1 MRTDFKTLD
10 FEIIGESHTK
20 EMRLKI
26 FNMPKGL
33 PVDTNLIDEFI
44 LKRTKAYNGIT
55 KRTERDRY
63 EIVSGIA
70 DGETTGKL
78 IEIVAYN
85 EDIQSDAYDLNI
97 LRPSHADYVAL
108 LKDGKIKSG
117 GGRFSG
123 RLTLMLCIMGGIAA
137 SILNA
142 EGIYSYSFISN
153 VAGISFADIKNTRP
167 IRNVVKDRLAKMYP
181 FYECSENNRKKLDNL
196 LGSINGSDSVGGII
210 QSAVF
215 LEDYKGKFGDALF
228 EGLESKLAYYI
239 YSIPAVKGVEFGDG
253 FQFVNGFGS
262 DKNDKMRVENN
273 NIIIQTN
280 HTGGIDGGIANGNP
294 IIISTAVKPTPT
306 ISMEQETV
314 DIGTMKNLIHS
325 FSGRYDSCIAMRIP
339 ICVDSAIYIALLDE
353 YFKRKKAIPELRAQI
368 DSIDDEL
375 MQLLDRRFDIV
386 KEIGKVKIDEEKEV
400 LDSTRES
407 DIKYKILLTKN
418 CTSID
423 KIYDSIFKESRRLQ

>member
-10 FEIIGESHTK
+10 FEIIGESHAK

-44 LKRTKAYNGIT
+44 SKRTKAYNGIT

-123 RLTLMLCIMGGIAA
+123 RLTLMVCIMGGIAA

-142 EGIYSYSFISN
+142 EGMYSYSFISN
-153 VAGISFADIKNTRP
+153 VAGISFVDIKNTRP
-167 IRNVVKDRLAKMYP
+167 IRNVVKDRLVKMYP
-181 FYECSENNRKKLDNL
+181 FYECSENNRKKLDKL
-196 LGSINGSDSVGGII
+196 LSSINGSDSVGGII
-210 QSAVF
+210 QSTIF

-314 DIGTMKNLIHS
+314 DISTMKNVTHS

-339 ICVDSAIYIALLDE
+339 ICIDSAIYIALLDE

-400 LDSTRES
+400 IDSTRES

>member
-10 FEIIGESHTK
+10 FEIIGESHAK

-44 LKRTKAYNGIT
+44 SKRTKAYNGIT

-123 RLTLMLCIMGGIAA
+123 RLTLMVCIMGGIAA

-153 VAGISFADIKNTRP
+153 VAGISFVDIKNTRP

-181 FYECSENNRKKLDNL
+181 FYECSENNRKKLDKL
-196 LGSINGSDSVGGII
+196 LSSINGSDSVGGII
-210 QSAVF
+210 QSTIF

-314 DIGTMKNLIHS
+314 DIGTMKNVTHS

-339 ICVDSAIYIALLDE
+339 ICIDSAIYIALLDE

-400 LDSTRES
+400 IDSTRES

>member
-10 FEIIGESHTK
+10 FEIIGESHAK

-55 KRTERDRY
+55 KRTERERY

-153 VAGISFADIKNTRP
+153 VAGISFVDIKNTRP
-167 IRNVVKDRLAKMYP
+167 IRNVVKDRLVKMYP

-196 LGSINGSDSVGGII
+196 LSSINGSDSVGGII

-228 EGLESKLAYYI
+228 EGLESKLSYYI

-306 ISMEQETV
+306 VSREQETV
-314 DIGTMKNLIHS
+314 DISTMKNVTHS

-339 ICVDSAIYIALLDE
+339 ICIDSAIYIALLDE

-368 DSIDDEL
+368 DSIDNEL

>member
-44 LKRTKAYNGIT
+44 SKRTKTYNGIT

-70 DGETTGKL
+70 DAETTGKL

-153 VAGISFADIKNTRP
+153 VAGISFVDIKNTRP
-167 IRNVVKDRLAKMYP
+167 IRNVVKDRLVKMYP

-196 LGSINGSDSVGGII
+196 LSSINGSDSVGGII

-228 EGLESKLAYYI
+228 EGLESKLSYYI

-306 ISMEQETV
+306 VSREQETV
-314 DIGTMKNLIHS
+314 DISTMKNVTHS

-339 ICVDSAIYIALLDE
+339 ICIDSAIYIALLDE

-368 DSIDDEL
+368 DSIDNEL

>member
-10 FEIIGESHTK
+10 FEIIGESHAK

-44 LKRTKAYNGIT
+44 SKRTKAYNGIT

-97 LRPSHADYVAL
+97 LRPSHADYVVL

-142 EGIYSYSFISN
+142 EEIYSYSFISN
-153 VAGISFADIKNTRP
+153 VAGISFIDIKNTRL
-167 IRNVVKDRLAKMYP
+167 IRNVVKDRLVKMYP

-196 LGSINGSDSVGGII
+196 LSSINGSDSVGGII

-314 DIGTMKNLIHS
+314 DISTMKNVTHS

-339 ICVDSAIYIALLDE
+339 ICIDSAIYIALLDE

-400 LDSTRES
+400 IDSTRES

>member
-10 FEIIGESHTK
+10 FEIIGESHAK

-44 LKRTKAYNGIT
+44 SKRTKAYNGIT

-97 LRPSHADYVAL
+97 LRPSHADYVAQ

-123 RLTLMLCIMGGIAA
+123 RLTLMVCIMGGIAA

-153 VAGISFADIKNTRP
+153 VAGISFVDIKNTRP

-181 FYECSENNRKKLDNL
+181 FYECSENNRKKLDKL
-196 LGSINGSDSVGGII
+196 LSSINGSDSVGGII
-210 QSAVF
+210 QSTIF

-314 DIGTMKNLIHS
+314 DIGTMKNVTHS

-339 ICVDSAIYIALLDE
+339 ICIDSAIYIALLDE

>member
-44 LKRTKAYNGIT
+44 SKRIKAYNGIT

-153 VAGISFADIKNTRP
+153 VAGISFVDIKNTRP
-167 IRNVVKDRLAKMYP
+167 IRNVVKDRLVKMYP

-196 LGSINGSDSVGGII
+196 LSSINGSDSVGGII
-210 QSAVF
+210 QSTVF

-228 EGLESKLAYYI
+228 EGLESKLSYYI

-306 ISMEQETV
+306 VSREQETV
-314 DIGTMKNLIHS
+314 DISTMKNVTHS

-339 ICVDSAIYIALLDE
+339 ICIDSAIYIALLDE

-368 DSIDDEL
+368 DSIDNEL

-418 CTSID
+418 WTSID

>member
-10 FEIIGESHTK
+10 FEIIGESHAK

-44 LKRTKAYNGIT
+44 SKRTKAYNGIT

-123 RLTLMLCIMGGIAA
+123 RLTLMVCIMGGIAA

-153 VAGISFADIKNTRP
+153 VAGISFVDIKNTRP

-181 FYECSENNRKKLDNL
+181 FYECSENNRKKLDKL
-196 LGSINGSDSVGGII
+196 LSSINGSDSVGGII
-210 QSAVF
+210 QSTIF

-314 DIGTMKNLIHS
+314 DISIMKNVTHS

-339 ICVDSAIYIALLDE
+339 ICIDSAIYIALLDE

-400 LDSTRES
+400 IDSTRES

>member
-10 FEIIGESHTK
+10 FEITGESHSK

-33 PVDTNLIDEFI
+33 PIDINLIDEFI
-44 LKRTKAYNGIT
+44 SKRVKAYKGIT
-55 KRTERDRY
+55 ERIEKDRY

-70 DGETTGKL
+70 DGVTTGKL
-78 IEIVAYN
+78 IEIIAYN
-85 EDIQSDAYDLNI
+85 EDAHPDAYDLNV

-153 VAGISFADIKNTRP
+153 IAGISFVDIKNTRP
-167 IRNVVKDRLAKMYP
+167 MRNVVQDRLTKIYP
-181 FYECSENNRKKLDNL
+181 FYESTESNQKKLDSL
-196 LGSINGSDSVGGII
+196 LNNINGTDSVGGII

-262 DKNDKMRVENN
+262 DKNDKIRVENN
-273 NIIIQTN
+273 NIVIQTN

-306 ISMEQETV
+306 ISIEQETV
-314 DIGTMKNLIHS
+314 NISTMKNVTHS
-325 FSGRYDSCIAMRIP
+325 FTGRYDSCIAMRIP
-339 ICVDSAIYIALLDE
+339 ICIDSAIYIALLDE

-386 KEIGKVKIDEEKEV
+386 KEIGKVKIDEEREV

-407 DIKYKILLTKN
+407 DIKYKILLTKH

-423 KIYDSIFKESRRLQ
+423 KIYNSIFKESRRLQ

>member
-10 FEIIGESHTK
+10 FEIIGESHAK

-44 LKRTKAYNGIT
+44 SKRTKAYNGIT

-78 IEIVAYN
+78 IEIVACN

-167 IRNVVKDRLAKMYP
+167 IRNVVKDRLVKMYP

-196 LGSINGSDSVGGII
+196 LSSINGSDSVGGII

-314 DIGTMKNLIHS
+314 DIGTMKNVTHS

-375 MQLLDRRFDIV
+375 MQLLDRRFDIA

>member
-10 FEIIGESHTK
+10 FEIIGESHAK

-44 LKRTKAYNGIT
+44 SKRTKAYNGIT

-78 IEIVAYN
+78 VEIVAYN

-123 RLTLMLCIMGGIAA
+123 RLTLMVCIMGGIAA

-153 VAGISFADIKNTRP
+153 VAGISFVDIKNTRP

-181 FYECSENNRKKLDNL
+181 FYECSENNRKKLDKL
-196 LGSINGSDSVGGII
+196 LSSINGSDSVGGII
-210 QSAVF
+210 QSTIF

-314 DIGTMKNLIHS
+314 DISTMKNVTHS

-339 ICVDSAIYIALLDE
+339 ICIDSAIYIALLDE

-400 LDSTRES
+400 IDSTRES

>member
-10 FEIIGESHTK
+10 FEIIGESHAK

-44 LKRTKAYNGIT
+44 SKRTKAYNGIT

-108 LKDGKIKSG
+108 LKDRKIKSG

-123 RLTLMLCIMGGIAA
+123 RLTLMVCIMGGIAA

-153 VAGISFADIKNTRP
+153 VAGISFVDIKNTRP

-181 FYECSENNRKKLDNL
+181 FYECSENNRKKLDKL
-196 LGSINGSDSVGGII
+196 LSSINGSDSVGGII
-210 QSAVF
+210 QSTIF

-314 DIGTMKNLIHS
+314 DIGTMKNVTHS

-339 ICVDSAIYIALLDE
+339 ICIDSAIYIALLDE

>member
-1 MRTDFKTLD
+1 MC
-10 FEIIGESHTK
+10 I
-20 EMRLKI
+20 
-26 FNMPKGL
+26 
-33 PVDTNLIDEFI
+33 
-44 LKRTKAYNGIT
+44 
-55 KRTERDRY
+55 RDR
-63 EIVSGIA
+63 
-70 DGETTGKL
+70 
-78 IEIVAYN
+78 
-85 EDIQSDAYDLNI
+85 SDAYDLNI

-153 VAGISFADIKNTRP
+153 VAGISFVDIKNTRP
-167 IRNVVKDRLAKMYP
+167 IRNVVKDRLAKMHP

-196 LGSINGSDSVGGII
+196 LSSINGSDSVGGII

-314 DIGTMKNLIHS
+314 DICTMKNVTHS

-339 ICVDSAIYIALLDE
+339 ICIDSAIYIALLDE

>member
-1 MRTDFKTLD
+1 M
-10 FEIIGESHTK
+10 
-20 EMRLKI
+20 
-26 FNMPKGL
+26 
-33 PVDTNLIDEFI
+33 
-44 LKRTKAYNGIT
+44 
-55 KRTERDRY
+55 
-63 EIVSGIA
+63 
-70 DGETTGKL
+70 
-78 IEIVAYN
+78 
-85 EDIQSDAYDLNI
+85 
-97 LRPSHADYVAL
+97 
-108 LKDGKIKSG
+108 
-117 GGRFSG
+117 
-123 RLTLMLCIMGGIAA
+123 
-137 SILNA
+137 
-142 EGIYSYSFISN
+142 
-153 VAGISFADIKNTRP
+153 RP
-167 IRNVVKDRLAKMYP
+167 IRNVVKDRLVKMYP

-196 LGSINGSDSVGGII
+196 LNSINGSDSVGGII

-273 NIIIQTN
+273 NIVIQTN

-314 DIGTMKNLIHS
+314 DIGTMKNVTHS

-339 ICVDSAIYIALLDE
+339 ICIDSAIYIALLDE

>member
-1 MRTDFKTLD
+1 MRTDFKILD

-44 LKRTKAYNGIT
+44 SKRTKAYNGIT

-153 VAGISFADIKNTRP
+153 VAGISFVDIKNTRP

-196 LGSINGSDSVGGII
+196 LSSINGSDSVGGII

-253 FQFVNGFGS
+253 FQFINGFGS

-306 ISMEQETV
+306 ISTEQETV
-314 DIGTMKNLIHS
+314 DIGTMKNVTYS

-339 ICVDSAIYIALLDE
+339 ICIDSAIYIALLDE

-407 DIKYKILLTKN
+407 DIKHKILLTKN

>member
-1 MRTDFKTLD
+1 MRTDFKILD

-44 LKRTKAYNGIT
+44 SKRTKAYNGIT

-63 EIVSGIA
+63 EIVSGIV

-123 RLTLMLCIMGGIAA
+123 RVTLMLCIMGGIAA

-153 VAGISFADIKNTRP
+153 VAGISFVDIKNTRP

-196 LGSINGSDSVGGII
+196 LSSINGRDSVGGII

-228 EGLESKLAYYI
+228 EGLESKLSYYI

-314 DIGTMKNLIHS
+314 DIGTMKNVIHS

-339 ICVDSAIYIALLDE
+339 ICIDSAIYIALLDE

>member
-10 FEIIGESHTK
+10 FEIIGESHAK

-85 EDIQSDAYDLNI
+85 DDIQSDAYDLNI

-167 IRNVVKDRLAKMYP
+167 IRNVVKDRLVKMYP

-196 LGSINGSDSVGGII
+196 LSSINGSDSVGGII

-314 DIGTMKNLIHS
+314 DIGTMKNVTHS

-339 ICVDSAIYIALLDE
+339 ICIDSAIYIALLDE

-375 MQLLDRRFDIV
+375 MQLLDKRFDIV

>member
-10 FEIIGESHTK
+10 FEIIGESHAK

-85 EDIQSDAYDLNI
+85 DDIQSDAYDLNI

-167 IRNVVKDRLAKMYP
+167 IRNVVKDRLVKMYP

-196 LGSINGSDSVGGII
+196 LSSINGSDSVGGIV

-228 EGLESKLAYYI
+228 EGLESKLSYYI

-314 DIGTMKNLIHS
+314 DIGTMKNVTHS

-339 ICVDSAIYIALLDE
+339 ICIDSAIYIALLDE

>member
-10 FEIIGESHTK
+10 FEIIGESHAK

-44 LKRTKAYNGIT
+44 SKRTKAYNGIT

-123 RLTLMLCIMGGIAA
+123 RLTLMVCIMGGIAA

-153 VAGISFADIKNTRP
+153 VAGISFVDIKNTRP

-181 FYECSENNRKKLDNL
+181 FYECSENNRKKLDKL
-196 LGSINGSDSVGGII
+196 LSSINGSDSVGGII
-210 QSAVF
+210 QSTIF

-253 FQFVNGFGS
+253 FQFINGFGS

-314 DIGTMKNLIHS
+314 DIGTMKNVTHS

-339 ICVDSAIYIALLDE
+339 ICIDSAIYIALLDE